1 MSHHPASISEEDS
14 RLVEANQLGTPL
26 GVYRMRASIVNVF
39 RRVSLA
45 FIVIGAVLII
55 LVSALILGRYLL
67 SQQQIDLVF
76 FSPTFLAGVCSILF
90 GLFTLKAEFPHLLNE
105 RIIVCENGLIQIRR
119 NSVEVVHW
127 SDLKAIW
134 EKLGGL
140 DYALERRGG
149 QALVLNRFYTNFD
162 ELITL
167 IRQRSGLP

>member
-1 MSHHPASISEEDS
+1 M
-14 RLVEANQLGTPL
+14 
-26 GVYRMRASIVNVF
+26 
-39 RRVSLA
+39 
-45 FIVIGAVLII
+45 
-55 LVSALILGRYLL
+55 
-67 SQQQIDLVF
+67 
-76 FSPTFLAGVCSILF
+76 
-90 GLFTLKAEFPHLLNE
+90 
-105 RIIVCENGLIQIRR
+105 
-119 NSVEVVHW
+119 VHW